1 VSLLRLWTFI
11 INLVVRI
18 MSKRKVKWLN
28 LGADL
33 GPTSQYKRQKG
44 WTYNDLYR
52 SDHLNEDD
60 IVYDAAKIDE
70 VVEEGSVE
78 KLVATHLLEHFS
90 HRDTQDI
97 LERWFKIIAPGGQIY
112 IEVPNFDFHIQ
123 LAMQGRIEEAIRY
136 NFGGQEDEGDYHKTA
151 FSADSLRKY
160 LSLAGFTDIEIN
172 PQSSISA
179 RAYKIT
185 KKAE

>member
-1 VSLLRLWTFI
+1 
-11 INLVVRI
+11 
-18 MSKRKVKWLN
+18 MSKSKKRAVKWLN

-33 GPTSQYKRQKG
+33 GPTSQYKRQEG

-52 SDHLNEDD
+52 TEHLTEDD
-60 IVYDAAKIDE
+60 LVHDASKIHE

-97 LERWFKIIAPGGQIY
+97 LVRWHKILAEGGELY
-112 IEVPNFDFHIQ
+112 IEVPNFEFHIQ

-151 FSADSLRKY
+151 FSPMSLQKH
-160 LSLAGFTDIEIN
+160 LVMAGFKNVEIT
-172 PQSSISA
+172 PGSSISA
-179 RAYKIT
+179 RAYKISED
-185 KKAE
+185 K

>member
-1 VSLLRLWTFI
+1 
-11 INLVVRI
+11 
-18 MSKRKVKWLN
+18 MSKSKKRAVKWLN

-33 GPTSQYKRQKG
+33 GPTSQYQREQG

-52 SDHLNEDD
+52 TDKLTDDD
-60 IVYDAAKIDE
+60 IVHDASKIDE

-97 LERWFKIIAPGGQIY
+97 LERWFKILAEGGELY
-112 IEVPNFDFHIQ
+112 IEVPNFEFHIQ
-123 LAMQGRIEEAIRY
+123 LAMNGRIEEAIRY

-151 FSADSLRKY
+151 FTGESLHKH
-160 LSLAGFTDIEIN
+160 LSLAGFSDIQIK
-172 PQSSISA
+172 PDSSISA
-179 RAYKIT
+179 RAVKLT
-185 KKAE
+185 KKD